1 MTLLGSLATGGD
13 VGNTVLI
20 VDDNPDILALLRAN
34 LRMAGFGSTE
44 ALNGQ
49 IALRRIEEERPDLIL
64 LDLMMPV
71 LDGWGV
77 LEELRDRPDRPPVI
91 VVTAAESPELMER
104 AGRFGVS
111 GYVTKPFNVAALL
124 DLIRS
129 VIGSPK
135 PPLRPDTAESARSRP
150 S

>member
-1 MTLLGSLATGGD
+1 M
-13 VGNTVLI
+13 GNTVLI

-34 LRMAGFGSTE
+34 LRMAGFESTE

-49 IALRRIEEERPDLIL
+49 IALRRIEEERPDLML

-77 LEELRDRPDRPPVI
+77 LEELGDRPDRPPVI

-135 PPLRPDTAESARSRP
+135 PLPQPDTAESTRSRP

>member
-1 MTLLGSLATGGD
+1 M
-13 VGNTVLI
+13 GNTVLI
-20 VDDNPDILALLRAN
+20 VDDNPDILALLRAS
-34 LRMAGFGSTE
+34 LRMAGFESTE

-49 IALRRIEEERPDLIL
+49 IALRRVEEERPDLIL

-77 LEELRDRPDRPPVI
+77 LEELRDRRDRPPVI

-135 PPLRPDTAESARSRP
+135 PLPRPDTAESARSRP
-150 S
+150 T

>member
-1 MTLLGSLATGGD
+1 

-34 LRMAGFGSTE
+34 LRMAGFESTE
-44 ALNGQ
+44 AMNGQ
-49 IALRRIEEERPDLIL
+49 VALRRIEERRPDLIL

-71 LDGWGV
+71 LDGWGL
-77 LEELRDRPDRPPVI
+77 LEALRDRPSRPPVI
-91 VVTAAESPELMER
+91 VVTAAESPELIAR
-104 AGRFGVS
+104 AGRLGVS
-111 GYVTKPFNVAALL
+111 GYVTKPFKAAALL
-124 DLIRS
+124 DMVRS

-135 PPLRPDTAESARSRP
+135 PNGRPDPTDSAGSRL

>member
-1 MTLLGSLATGGD
+1 

-20 VDDNPDILALLRAN
+20 VDDNPDILALLRAS
-34 LRMAGFGSTE
+34 LRMAGFDSTE

-77 LEELRDRPDRPPVI
+77 LEELRDRHDRPPVI

-129 VIGSPK
+129 VIGSP
-135 PPLRPDTAESARSRP
+135 PPLPRADTAESARSRP